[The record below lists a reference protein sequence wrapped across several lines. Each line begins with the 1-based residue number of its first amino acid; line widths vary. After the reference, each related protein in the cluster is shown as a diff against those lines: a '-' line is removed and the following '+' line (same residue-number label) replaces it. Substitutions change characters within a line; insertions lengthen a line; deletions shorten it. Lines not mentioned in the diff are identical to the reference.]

1 MATEVKQ
8 RKPVFEV
15 IKAVIVAVIFSL
27 VAILLLALFIRV
39 LNIGAGAIP
48 IINQVIKGISILF
61 ACLICLRI
69 PKNGWIKGL
78 FVGLIYIVIAFIL
91 FSILDNG
98 NFNFG
103 LNLLNDTAIGGVSG
117 MISGILAIAI
127 RRKKNN

>member
-1 MATEVKQ
+1 MATAAKQ
-8 RKPVFEV
+8 RRPVFEI

-27 VAILLLALFIRV
+27 VAILLMALFIRIF
-39 LNIGAGAIP
+39 NIGEGAIN

-69 PKNGWIKGL
+69 PKNGWVKGL
-78 FVGLIYIVIAFIL
+78 IVGLLYIILAFVL

-103 LNLLNDTAIGGVSG
+103 LNILNDIAIGGVSG
-117 MISGILAIAI
+117 MISGILAVAI
-127 RRKKNN
+127 RRKKE